1 MKTRKTTEKDI
12 EKFFRVTPFLKADNE
27 SELDYKDRF
36 VTKEQ
41 RTRDHYITELLNQY
55 VSFYKSKV
63 THGKVCRYVIL
74 LPCMAIVIAFS
85 VLLVVLSWRV
95 LSTDS
100 ELEAIQKN
108 DLENKRENARH
119 TPDSTENASEED

>member
-27 SELDYKDRF
+27 SELDYKDCF

-95 LSTDS
+95 LSAVLFIRKIKPLS
-100 ELEAIQKN
+100 IKISIGHAL
-108 DLENKRENARH
+108 
-119 TPDSTENASEED
+119 

>member
-85 VLLVVLSWRV
+85 VQIGRAHV
-95 LSTDS
+95 
-100 ELEAIQKN
+100 
-108 DLENKRENARH
+108 
-119 TPDSTENASEED
+119 

>member
-100 ELEAIQKN
+100 EL
-108 DLENKRENARH
+108 
-119 TPDSTENASEED
+119 

>member
-63 THGKVCRYVIL
+63 THVKV
-74 LPCMAIVIAFS
+74 
-85 VLLVVLSWRV
+85 
-95 LSTDS
+95 
-100 ELEAIQKN
+100 K
-108 DLENKRENARH
+108 
-119 TPDSTENASEED
+119 

>member
-41 RTRDHYITELLNQY
+41 RTRDHYITN
-55 VSFYKSKV
+55 S
-63 THGKVCRYVIL
+63 
-74 LPCMAIVIAFS
+74 
-85 VLLVVLSWRV
+85 
-95 LSTDS
+95 
-100 ELEAIQKN
+100 
-108 DLENKRENARH
+108 
-119 TPDSTENASEED
+119 